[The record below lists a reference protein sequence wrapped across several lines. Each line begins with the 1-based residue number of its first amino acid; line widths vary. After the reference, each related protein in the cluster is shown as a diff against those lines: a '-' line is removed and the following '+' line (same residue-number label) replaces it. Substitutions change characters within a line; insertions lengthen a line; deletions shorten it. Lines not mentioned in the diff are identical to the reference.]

1 MRQGRF
7 QSSRRSDDFTSV
19 LADLNRLTDQRAGNL
34 HATYSLIAERA
45 ARMLNASRAN
55 VWLFTD
61 SERKT
66 LKCVDHYDLATDS
79 HSSEGELPAETFPTY
94 VQALN
99 EERVIRADD
108 AATNPHTSEF
118 AAEYLPAN
126 NIKSML
132 DAPIRQD
139 GEAVGVICVEQ
150 AGEHRTWTDEE
161 ANFVGTLSDFATL
174 ALTTHHKSLAETAL
188 VQAQKME
195 SLGRLAG
202 GIAHDFN
209 NLLTVISG
217 AVETMQIKLE
227 KAGLHEDRLLTLI
240 AEAGERARKL
250 TRNLLAFGGQQHLIL
265 DHISTRQIIATV
277 QELTEGIIREDIK
290 VTFRSGEQEFWTI
303 GDQTQ
308 LEQVL
313 LNLIIN
319 GVDAIEGPG
328 ELTIEVLPL
337 DEHNRIGFAIA
348 DTGCGM
354 STEVQQRIFDP
365 FFTTKGDLGTGLG
378 LSISLGIV
386 QQHGGTLR
394 CVDSSAAGTR
404 FELRLP
410 RSDAPDDQETPR
422 DFGPDTPEENAR
434 YRLLLVEDEQ
444 GVRDVVSQM
453 LKSLG
458 YQLLVAEDARHALE
472 LLKGEHVD
480 LMVTDVIMPD
490 MRGPELY
497 QKALLSKP
505 DLSTLFV
512 SGYSEEVFSSLPR
525 EENQIGYLAKP
536 FTVRQLRDAI
546 NEILPAI

>member
-7 QSSRRSDDFTSV
+7 HSSRRSDDFTSV

-34 HATYSLIAERA
+34 HATYALIAERA
-45 ARMLNASRAN
+45 ARTLNASRAN

-61 SERKT
+61 SERKM
-66 LKCVDHYDLATDS
+66 LKCIDHYDLTTDS
-79 HSSEGELPAETFPTY
+79 HSADGELPAETFPTY
-94 VQALN
+94 VRALN

-108 AATNPHTSEF
+108 AATNPHTAEF

-150 AGEHRTWTDEE
+150 AGEQRTWTDEE

-227 KAGLHEDRLLTLI
+227 KAGQHEDRLLTLI
-240 AEAGERARKL
+240 ADAGQRARKL

-265 DHISTRQIIATV
+265 DHVSTREIIAAV

-290 VTFRSGEQEFWTI
+290 VTFRPGEQEFWTI

-319 GVDAIEGPG
+319 GVDAIDGPG
-328 ELTIEVLPL
+328 ELTVEVLPL
-337 DEHNRIGFAIA
+337 DQDNRIGFAIV

-354 STEVQQRIFDP
+354 SAEVQQRIFDP

-386 QQHGGTLR
+386 QQHGGTLT
-394 CVDSSAAGTR
+394 CVESNAEGTR

-410 RSDAPDDQETPR
+410 QSDAPDDQQTPR
-422 DFGPDTPEENAR
+422 DLGPDTPEDNAR

-458 YQLLVAEDARHALE
+458 YQLLVAEDGRHALE
-472 LLKGEHVD
+472 LLKKEHVD

-497 QKALLSKP
+497 QEALKTKP

-546 NEILPAI
+546 NEILPVI